1 MHLIPVFT
9 SATVGSNP
17 RSYLFIFATV
27 LIDVDTAPKC
37 LTEPIRYVMNHFR
50 DRCGSASL
58 RYSNRTEITVVRE
71 RQQRR
76 RRRQRERQKSN
87 RFVKQNNNFVRESR
101 FSTSFKRFYVIFFLI
116 DIFGITISYSAFQ
129 IYCQYFAKC
138 KREQS
143 LIQEYLTLFYSEVT
157 ML

>member
-1 MHLIPVFT
+1 MYSTKNNGIELQRVVHTSEGVMHLIPVFT

-17 RSYLFIFATV
+17 RSYLFIFAKV

-71 RQQRR
+71 R
-76 RRRQRERQKSN
+76 
-87 RFVKQNNNFVRESR
+87 
-101 FSTSFKRFYVIFFLI
+101 
-116 DIFGITISYSAFQ
+116 
-129 IYCQYFAKC
+129 
-138 KREQS
+138 
-143 LIQEYLTLFYSEVT
+143 
-157 ML
+157 